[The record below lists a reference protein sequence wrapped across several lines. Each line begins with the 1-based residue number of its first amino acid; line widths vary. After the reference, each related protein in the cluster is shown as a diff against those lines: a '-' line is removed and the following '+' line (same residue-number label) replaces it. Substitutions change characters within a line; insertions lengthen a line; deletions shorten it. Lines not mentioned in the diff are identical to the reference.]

1 MRNVKPEDLVPGDII
16 AQHILNEDTNILLA
30 CGSILTAKSIESLK
44 NWKISLVRVREE
56 SDSDED
62 INLALQFDE
71 VIRPFQNLPEI
82 QNAAAVTNEPL
93 PMTETSIS
101 ATPETSSESLPPSII
116 SEKAMQQY
124 DAIFNKL
131 YAILRDRQLYNNIAT
146 LQSMAHIIHRFTA
159 TTPGVIGYTL
169 RQIDLK
175 SSLQVLAQHSLAV
188 AIIANKIALL
198 LGYEDEN
205 IKLITLGAM
214 LHDIGK
220 LTLPPNLPVA
230 AEKRSNDEEMLYRF
244 HVQNG
249 YDLYMR
255 KKLPQEIYA
264 ILLQHHEYIDG
275 SGFPQ
280 QLKGISIHPFA
291 QIVALADRFDA
302 LIHGQQE
309 APNLFDI
316 RPRLLK
322 STSGKINAAILDAFD
337 RYLATFIY
345 SVNVL
350 LSDGRTAE
358 VIYTHSAY
366 RFPVVKT
373 GNGELLNLNEH
384 PDIRIL
390 QLKV

>member
-1 MRNVKPEDLVPGDII
+1 MRNVKLEDLVPGDII

-44 NWKISLVRVREE
+44 SWKITLVRVREE

-62 INLALQFDE
+62 VSLALQFDE
-71 VIRPFQNLPEI
+71 VIRPFQDNPEIKDAAKATNDELAKTDIQSLPETKD
-82 QNAAAVTNEPL
+82 A
-93 PMTETSIS
+93 
-101 ATPETSSESLPPSII
+101 PETLPPSII
-116 SEKAMQQY
+116 SEKALQQY
-124 DAIFNKL
+124 DAICGKVH
-131 YAILRDRQLYNNIAT
+131 AILSDRQLYNNIAT
-146 LQSMAHIIHRFTA
+146 LQSMAHIIHRFAA

-169 RQIDLK
+169 KQLDCK
-175 SSLQVLAQHSLAV
+175 AQLQFLAHHSLAV

-198 LGYEDEN
+198 LGYDDEN
-205 IKLITLGAM
+205 VKLITLGGL

-220 LTLPPNLPVA
+220 LTLPPNLPTA
-230 AEKRSNDEEMLYRF
+230 PEKRSNDEEMLYRF

-249 YDLYMR
+249 YDLYLR

-291 QIVALADRFDA
+291 QIVALADRFDI
-302 LIHGQQE
+302 LIHGGKE
-309 APNLFDI
+309 PPNLFDI
-316 RPRLLK
+316 RPRLL
-322 STSGKINAAILDAFD
+322 SSSSGKINSAVIDAFD

-358 VIYTHSAY
+358 VMYTHSAY

-384 PDIRIL
+384 PELRIL